1 VAEFIRIAS
10 NPPPEGAEVFDFEG
24 AGGSLRAAI
33 FPVADERARVVL
45 MAGRAEFIEKYFEVV
60 GELQARGF
68 SVAMMDWRGQG
79 LSERLL
85 PDRAKGHIASFETY
99 KDDLRLFT
107 EEIALKKFKAPLIL
121 MTHSMGG
128 APGLQLLADGYDKFR
143 AAVLCAPMTRFLA
156 NPPRLALYRV
166 LSQVACAV
174 GASTRPIPGAEDHS
188 LKFEGNILT
197 SDRARHDRFRDL
209 QAAAPNAVL
218 HEPTYG
224 WLKAAMKAI
233 DDLHRPERFQ
243 RLKTPVLIVSAENDR
258 LVDSSDHERL
268 AALSPFIRRVMI
280 KGALHEI
287 MMEADAFRAAYWR
300 EFDAFIEPLL
310 AGAESEKRPTHAALP
325 LP

>member
-1 VAEFIRIAS
+1 MTEFIRIQNNS
-10 NPPPEGAEVFDFEG
+10 PPAGAEVFDFIG
-24 AGGSLRAAI
+24 AGGGSLRGATFSA
-33 FPVADERARVVL
+33 PNARACVIL

-85 PDRAKGHIASFETY
+85 HDRTRGHIADFETY
-99 KDDLRLFT
+99 RSDLRLFT
-107 EEIALKKFKAPLIL
+107 EEVALKKLDAPLIL

-143 AAVLCAPMTRFLA
+143 AAVLCAPMTRFFA
-156 NPPRLALYRV
+156 NPPRLAVYRL
-166 LSQVACAV
+166 LSQIACAV
-174 GASTRPIPGAEDHS
+174 GASAQPIPGAEDHS
-188 LKFEGNILT
+188 LKFEGNVLT
-197 SDRARHDRFRDL
+197 SDRARHDRFRNL
-209 QAAAPNAVL
+209 QTAAPDAVL

-224 WLKAAMKAI
+224 WLRAAMNAI

-243 RLKTPVLIVSAENDR
+243 KLKTPVLIVSAEKDL
-258 LVDSSDHERL
+258 LVDSSDHQRL
-268 AALSPFIRRVMI
+268 AALSPLIRRVMI

-287 MMEADAFRAAYWR
+287 MMEADAVRAAYWR

-310 AGAESEKRPTHAALP
+310 ASA
-325 LP
+325 

>member
-1 VAEFIRIAS
+1 MAEFIRIAN
-10 NPPPEGAEVFDFEG
+10 NPPPAGAEVFDFIG
-24 AGGSLRAAI
+24 AGGSLRAAV
-33 FPVADERARVVL
+33 FPIADERARVVL

-85 PDRAKGHIASFETY
+85 PDRARGHIVDFETY
-99 KDDLRLFT
+99 RADLRLFT
-107 EEIALKKFKAPLIL
+107 EEVALKKCKAPLIL

-156 NPPRLALYRV
+156 TPPRLALYRV
-166 LSQVACAV
+166 LSQVACAI
-174 GASTRPIPGAEDHS
+174 GASAQAIPGAEDHS

-197 SDRARHDRFRDL
+197 SDRARHDRFREL
-209 QAAAPNAVL
+209 QTAAPSAVL

-224 WLKAAMKAI
+224 WLKAAMKTI

-243 RLKTPVLIVSAENDR
+243 RLNTPVLIVSAENDR

-268 AALSPFIRRVMI
+268 AAQSPLIRRVVI

-287 MMEADAFRAAYWR
+287 MMEADSFRAAYWR

-310 AGAESEKRPTHAALP
+310 ANA
-325 LP
+325 